1 MKNQC
6 SYLGY
11 ERYLFTQVQ
20 KVFAMC
26 ITGIVDSLLSERYLV
41 NCTTEIFGIEFDS
54 VFFLLIEFRLA
65 FLSET

>member
-1 MKNQC
+1 MK
-6 SYLGY
+6 
-11 ERYLFTQVQ
+11 RDLFIQVQ

-26 ITGIVDSLLSERYLV
+26 ITGIVDSLLTERYIV
-41 NCTTEIFGIEFDS
+41 NCTTEIFCIVFDN